1 MKIIYNEKNISGELI
16 RIAERINLENNEDIN
31 STVKNILKD
40 VKIEGDEAL
49 RRYTLKFDGFNPKC
63 LAVNSQEIKEAW
75 ESTSKPLQEA
85 LKNAKTRIERF
96 HIKEIPESFSIKG
109 VYGENIQRKWLPV
122 NRAGL
127 YIPGGRASY
136 PSTVLMNAIPA
147 QVAGVN
153 EIIMVSPGNR
163 EGKINKTVLAAAYIC
178 DIKKIFKIGGA
189 QAIGALAF
197 GTKSINKVDVITGP
211 GNIFVTTAKK
221 LIFGSTGIDS
231 LAGPSEI
238 LIIADNS
245 ANITHL
251 ATDLLAQAEHDP
263 LASAILLTTSNLLAE
278 KVKDEI
284 HKQLNIHPRKEICIK
299 SINDWGLI
307 GVCENIDTCIRFSN
321 QFAPEHLEI
330 ITNNPKQILDKIE
343 NAGAIFLGKWTPEA
357 VGDYIAGPNH
367 TLPTS
372 GNARFSGAL
381 GVETFMKNSSIIEF
395 NQESLKNNSSD
406 IINLATSEGLYSH
419 AESVKIRFED

>member
-1 MKIIYNEKNISGELI
+1 MNIVHNEIEISSELK
-16 RIAERINLENNEDIN
+16 RIEDRITLDNNEEVNKIVKKILEDI
-31 STVKNILKD
+31 KNQ
-40 VKIEGDEAL
+40 GDEAL
-49 RRYTLKFDGFNPKC
+49 RKYTLKFDGFNPDPLSVSKKDI
-63 LAVNSQEIKEAW
+63 EKAW
-75 ESTSKPLQEA
+75 ETTTQPLQEA
-85 LKNAKTRIERF
+85 LKNAKYRIEKF
-96 HIKEIPESFSIKG
+96 HEKEIPKSFSIKG
-109 VYGENIQRKWLPV
+109 VYGEDVQRKWLPV
-122 NRAGL
+122 QRAGL

-147 QVAGVN
+147 KVAGVK
-153 EIIMVSPGNR
+153 EIIMVSPANA
-163 EGKINKTVLAAAYIC
+163 EGEINKTVLAAAHIC
-178 DIKKIFKIGGA
+178 GIENIFKVGGA
-189 QAIGALAF
+189 QAIAALAF
-197 GTKSINKVDVITGP
+197 GTEEINRVDVISGP

-245 ANITHL
+245 ANSSQL
-251 ATDLLAQAEHDP
+251 ASDLLAQAEHDP
-263 LASAILLTTSNLLAE
+263 FASAILLTTSDSVA
-278 KVKDEI
+278 KDVSN
-284 HKQLNIHPRKEICIK
+284 NIYKKLENHPRKEICMK
-299 SINDWGLI
+299 SIKDWGLI
-307 GVCENIDTCIRFSN
+307 GVCEDIETCIKFSN

-330 ITNNPKQILDKIE
+330 MTINPKQLVDKIE

-395 NQESLKNNSSD
+395 NQQSLQSNSED
-406 IINLATSEGLYSH
+406 IINLATSEGLHSH
-419 AESVKIRFED
+419 ADSVRVRFED